1 VKPAK
6 GWGRL
11 VRQPLEAY
19 LEPMRLILLPLA
31 IAGLLATSAQ
41 AAPAAAPSQGLAA
54 AFGNTVKAMYPD
66 GRYQWLWFRADGT
79 WEAFGRRGKW
89 SSGKW
94 SQKDDAKVCMKQ
106 SKPFPAP
113 IKYCTDFPS
122 NGGVGAVWTSKS
134 MEGEPIK
141 VTVVKGIQRP

>member
-1 VKPAK
+1 MTV
-6 GWGRL
+6 
-11 VRQPLEAY
+11 
-19 LEPMRLILLPLA
+19 LPK
-31 IAGLLATSAQ
+31 
-41 AAPAAAPSQGLAA
+41 AAATPLFCGAAGAASAAEPARAGGVAA
-54 AFGNTVKAMYPD
+54 AFGNTVKARYPD
-66 GRYQWLWFRADGT
+66 GRYQWLWFNADGT

-94 SQKDDAKVCMKQ
+94 LQKDEAKVCMKQ

-113 IKYCTDFPS
+113 FRYCTDFPT